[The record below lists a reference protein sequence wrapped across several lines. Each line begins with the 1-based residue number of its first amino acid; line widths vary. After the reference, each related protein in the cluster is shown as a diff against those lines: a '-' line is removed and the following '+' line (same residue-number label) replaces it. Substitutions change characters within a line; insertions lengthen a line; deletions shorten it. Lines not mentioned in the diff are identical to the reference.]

1 MHGQHNIILRCTVS
15 TTLYWD
21 ARSAQHQ
28 NLQFA
33 TQMFCRRPPLTTSD
47 SIIEGVGEYNNH
59 YSYFQIPWQRYR
71 ILSSVIRRAC
81 SPKGRAT
88 NFSVQAL
95 PSSPPPCPVREVCGG
110 HICTI
115 VYELDRLWRFKSS
128 AMLRRAHWQI
138 PTFRRIVVPQSSG
151 PSTHFC
157 FNGGHPVVP
166 IQHRELTFPLPIQL
180 RNHLIL
186 FFIQT

>member
-95 PSSPPPCPVREVCGG
+95 PSPPPPLPGPRG
-110 HICTI
+110 
-115 VYELDRLWRFKSS
+115 LWRPYLHHCIWTRPPLEIQVFCDVAPCSLANTDVSKDSS
-128 AMLRRAHWQI
+128 ASIFRAKH
-138 PTFRRIVVPQSSG
+138 T
-151 PSTHFC
+151 
-157 FNGGHPVVP
+157 
-166 IQHRELTFPLPIQL
+166 LLL
-180 RNHLIL
+180 
-186 FFIQT
+186 